1 MYKGNM
7 YTYIYSYVK
16 FVYRGTVFETLKGV
30 SVRYFMISQTGSE
43 RFYNKLLFWR
53 KQLIFSLHI
62 RIYLKFLSNLIF
74 RDLVS

>member
-43 RFYNKLLFWR
+43 RFYNKLLFW
-53 KQLIFSLHI
+53 
-62 RIYLKFLSNLIF
+62 
-74 RDLVS
+74 